1 MVDVLI
7 AGAGPAGSIAAIRLA
22 RAGARVLLV
31 DRARFPR
38 DKLCGDTLN
47 PGTMRI
53 VERAGLRAAIEAASR
68 PLEGMLLSSGSG
80 VQVRGTYGP
89 GLYARALT
97 RRVLDQLLVEAAVAA
112 GAQFHDGVRVAGALI
127 EEAGGVARIRGVRL
141 CRVPDGAGDG
151 VAAKPVR
158 VPASITIAADGRRS
172 TLAFALG
179 LAAQP
184 PGIRRWA
191 IGAYFQGLEG
201 LGAVGEMHVRGPHYI
216 GIAPVGGDG
225 CANVCLVTP
234 AGGGFDDPAALLEA
248 RLAADPVLGPRA
260 AAARRIAP
268 AITLGPLAVDCRAA
282 GLPGLLLAGDAAGF
296 VDPMTGDGLRFAM
309 RGAELAADVAL
320 EALEHPGIDAPA
332 RLAAARARA
341 FGTKLGV
348 NRVLRRLVASA
359 RCVNAMGAAARIAP
373 GLLRGMI
380 RYAGDV
386 AA

>member
-7 AGAGPAGSIAAIRLA
+7 AGAGPAGSIAAIHLA
-22 RAGARVLLV
+22 RAGVRVLLV

-47 PGTMRI
+47 PGAMRI
-53 VERAGLRAAIEAASR
+53 AERAGVRAAVEAASR
-68 PLEGMLLSSGSG
+68 PLEGMLLSSGTG
-80 VQVRGTYGP
+80 VQVRGSYGP

-112 GAQFHDGVRVAGALI
+112 GAQFHDGVRVSGPLV
-127 EEAGGVARIRGVRL
+127 EEAGGVRRIRGARL
-141 CRVPDGAGDG
+141 CRAGGAG
-151 VAAKPVR
+151 AEAKPLR
-158 VPASITIAADGRRS
+158 VPAAITIAADGRRS

-184 PGIRRWA
+184 AGIRRWA
-191 IGAYFQGLEG
+191 IGAYFDGLEG
-201 LGAVGEMHVRGPHYI
+201 LGPVGEMHVRGPHYI
-216 GIAPVGGDG
+216 GVSPVGGAG

-234 AGGGFDDPAALLEA
+234 AGRGFDDPARLLEE

-260 AAARRIAP
+260 GTARRLTP
-268 AITLGPLAVDCRAA
+268 PVTLGPLAVDCRAA

-296 VDPMTGDGLRFAM
+296 VDPMTGDGLCFAM
-309 RGAELAADVAL
+309 RGAELAAGVAL
-320 EALEHPGIDAPA
+320 EALEHPEIDAPA
-332 RLAAARARA
+332 RLAATRAAA

-348 NRVLRRLVASA
+348 NRVLRRLVASS

>member
-47 PGTMRI
+47 PGAMRI
-53 VERAGLRAAIEAASR
+53 VDRAGLRAPIEAVSR
-68 PLEGMLLSSGSG
+68 PLEGMLLSSGRG
-80 VQVRGTYGP
+80 VQVRGTYGI

-112 GAQFHDGVRVAGALI
+112 GAQFHDGVRVTEAMV
-127 EEAGGVARIRGVRL
+127 EETGGVARVRGLRL
-141 CRVPDGAGDG
+141 AQTPGGAPGF
-151 VAAKPVR
+151 AAKAIR

-184 PGIRRWA
+184 AGIRRWA
-191 IGAYFQGLEG
+191 IGAYFEG
-201 LGAVGEMHVRGPHYI
+201 LDGLGVVGEMHVRGPHYI
-216 GIAPVGGDG
+216 GVAPVGGDG

-234 AGGGFDDPAALLEA
+234 AGGGFDDPARLLET

-260 AAARRIAP
+260 TAARRVAP
-268 AITLGPLAVDCRAA
+268 AMTLGPLAVDCRAA

-320 EALEHPGIDAPA
+320 EALEHPDLDAPA
-332 RLAAARARA
+332 RLAAARAAA